1 MSAKGM
7 GVAHAIGIVS
17 LLVVT
22 AILAILYLRDA
33 ESAVAAKKSAE
44 RTLEDVREIINTQTS
59 AHQRAIE
66 DTRQGLDLPDPY
78 SADPYSS
85 PR

>member
-7 GVAHAIGIVS
+7 GVAHAVGIVM

-33 ESAVAAKKSAE
+33 ESAVAAKKTAE
-44 RTLEDVREIINTQTS
+44 RTLEDVREIIDTQTS

-66 DTRQGLDLPDPY
+66 DTRSGLDLPDPY
-78 SADPYSS
+78 SADPDLS

>member
-1 MSAKGM
+1 MSGKGL
-7 GVAHAIGIVS
+7 GVAHVFGIVT
-17 LLVVT
+17 LMVVT

-33 ESAVAAKKSAE
+33 ESAVEAKKSAE
-44 RTLEDVREIINTQTS
+44 QTLEEVREIIHTRTS

-78 SADPYSS
+78 S
-85 PR
+85 R